1 MVLIQNYMFGD
12 INNGDMAYYCT
23 KKCFN
28 LAGSSF
34 KEISSNLRQFYL
46 SFKEMCEMG
55 SENHRYSRSRLLTR
69 TIITIAEA

>member
-1 MVLIQNYMFGD
+1 MLGD

-34 KEISSNLRQFYL
+34 KEISSNLRKFYL

-55 SENHRYSRSRLLTR
+55 SENPGINVQGPVVRKVDKSLSTG
-69 TIITIAEA
+69 